1 VDKNDSSCIIEEMTL
16 KGRHSQNLQT
26 HIRSYHADEYEVLV
40 KSKVQNIQKIKVI
53 ENEKRE
59 LQDPTTQSKVNKIE
73 FFFLIKYLNSIMF
86 CLNFNSYN
94 ISSANRPIV
103 VTLNYEIVREA
114 LKYSFCYDAVNL
126 KA

>member
-1 VDKNDSSCIIEEMTL
+1 VDKNDSSCIIEGCHRTIQ
-16 KGRHSQNLQT
+16 GRHSQNLET
-26 HIRSYHADEYEVLV
+26 HADEYEVLV

-53 ENEKRE
+53 ENEKCE

-73 FFFLIKYLNSIMF
+73 FFFLIKYLNSIIF

-94 ISSANRPIV
+94 ILSANRPIV
-103 VTLNYEIVREA
+103 VTLNYDIYREA
-114 LKYSFCYDAVNL
+114 LKYSFCFNL